1 MINTMERLS
10 PAKRRQLEAII
21 GDFTEKRPKVDGK
34 EIYIYARE
42 LVSTGRDMDT
52 ITRLVGDFLNKCR
65 IPEELWHRDVVILH
79 CVAVTAGI
87 ELALGAICDAVALKK
102 GQNICHMQLGNVLL
116 EEHDRPHP
124 HKLPTAA

>member
-1 MINTMERLS
+1 MINTVERLS

-34 EIYIYARE
+34 EIYVYARE
-42 LVSTGRDMDT
+42 LVISGRDMST
-52 ITRLVGDFLNKCR
+52 IVRLVGDFLERCPLSDK
-65 IPEELWHRDVVILH
+65 LWRREVVVLH
-79 CVAVTAGI
+79 CVAVTVGI

-102 GQNICHMQLGNVLL
+102 GGDILHMQFGNVLL

-124 HKLPTAA
+124 HKLPAVA